1 MNSVENKYWLG
12 IFYAAL
18 AGFMWAILAIAM
30 KVAVQFMDG
39 LTISWFRFA
48 FSFCSLFLYLKF
60 KNPEVLSILKR
71 PPLKA
76 SLASLFL
83 LGNYVF
89 YIQGVKLTTPSLVQV
104 MIQLAPLTLVMI
116 GVLIF
121 KEELKKRQIFGM
133 LLSGL
138 GFFLFYSDQFLTIL
152 NTTHGPEFKLGAG
165 LVIIAAISWAIYGAL
180 QKVLLKKFSTNHINL
195 ILFGTPSLFLLPWV
209 QFSSFATLVWWQ
221 WLLVLFLGLNTII
234 AYGAVSEA
242 FKILPTSKVS
252 MIITL
257 NPIITILL
265 MTILYSLEVTW
276 IHAEKINSKGY
287 LGALFVVL
295 GALIVLYRPDLKR
308 KSNS

>member
-1 MNSVENKYWLG
+1 MKSAENKYWLG
-12 IFYAAL
+12 IFFAAT

-48 FSFCSLFLYLKF
+48 FSFIALFIILSF
-60 KNPEVLSILKR
+60 KSPEILTILKR

-76 SLASLFL
+76 CLASLFL

-104 MIQLAPLTLVMI
+104 MIQLAPLTLVLI
-116 GVLIF
+116 GVFIF
-121 KEELKKRQIFGM
+121 KEELKKRQILGM
-133 LLSGL
+133 ILSGI
-138 GFFLFYSDQFLTIL
+138 GFFLFYADQFRTIL
-152 NTTHGPEFKLGAG
+152 NTDHGPEFKLGAG
-165 LVIIAAISWAIYGAL
+165 LVIIAAVSWAIYGAL
-180 QKVLLKKFSTNHINL
+180 QKVLLKNFSTNHINL
-195 ILFGTPSLFLLPWV
+195 ILFGTPTLFLIPWV
-209 QFSSFATLVWWQ
+209 QFSSFLQLVWWQ

-242 FKILPTSKVS
+242 FKLLPTSQVS

-265 MTILYSLEVTW
+265 MTLLYSLEVTW

-287 LGALFVVL
+287 IGALLVIL
-295 GALIVLYRPDLKR
+295 GALIVLYRPPLK
-308 KSNS
+308 N

>member
-1 MNSVENKYWLG
+1 MKSVENKYWLG
-12 IFYAAL
+12 IFFAAT

-48 FSFCSLFLYLKF
+48 FSFISLFIILSF
-60 KNPEVLSILKR
+60 KSPDVLTILKR

-76 SLASLFL
+76 CLASLFL

-104 MIQLAPLTLVMI
+104 MIQLAPLTLVLI
-116 GVLIF
+116 GVFIF
-121 KEELKKRQIFGM
+121 KEELKKRQVLGM
-133 LLSGL
+133 ILSGV
-138 GFFLFYSDQFLTIL
+138 GFFLFYSDQFRTIL
-152 NTTHGPEFKLGAG
+152 NTSHGPEFKIGAV
-165 LVIIAAISWAIYGAL
+165 LVIIAAVSWAIYGAL

-195 ILFGTPSLFLLPWV
+195 ILFGTPTIFLIPWV
-209 QFSSFATLVWWQ
+209 QFNSFFQLVWWQ

-242 FKILPTSKVS
+242 FKLLPTSQVS

-265 MTILYSLEVTW
+265 MTVLYSLEVTW
-276 IHAEKINSKGY
+276 IHAEKIYSKGY
-287 LGALFVVL
+287 FGALLVIL
-295 GALIVLYRPDLKR
+295 GALIVLYRPTLK
-308 KSNS
+308 KLS